1 MLPTLMY
8 IKQGLRTQNLV
19 VGGPEHNNL
28 TRELTTYDSAE
39 LWTGSVRGFSI
50 FNTVTKIFA
59 N

>member
-1 MLPTLMY
+1 MLPTPMY
-8 IKQGLRTQNLV
+8 IKQGLRTQNLA

-28 TRELTTYDSAE
+28 TIYDSAE